1 MKRHK
6 MVVTGGS
13 ISIRT
18 LLGLQIATGVVVPLL
33 TIARLAIVVR
43 SARERK
49 AHGVGL
55 KATYMGEVFLVVVAV
70 FNTVETVLWSWN
82 CVEELNSEVGAVD
95 SVYLQV
101 FLPFFSRSFFYLRT
115 VIAVACRTVS

>member
-1 MKRHK
+1 

-18 LLGLQIATGVVVPLL
+18 LLGLQVVTGVVVPLL
-33 TIARLAIVVR
+33 TAARLIIVVR
-43 SARERK
+43 GSRERK
-49 AHGVGL
+49 AHGVGA

-70 FNTVETVLWSWN
+70 FNTVETVLWGWN
-82 CVEELNSEVGAVD
+82 CVEEMNSGKEAVD

-101 FLPFFSRSFFYLRT
+101 CLTFFLLFLFLS
-115 VIAVACRTVS
+115 CRAGN

>member
-18 LLGLQIATGVVVPLL
+18 LLGLQIATCVVVPLL
-33 TIARLAIVVR
+33 TIARLAIIVR

-49 AHGVGL
+49 AHGVGV
-55 KATYMGEVFLVVVAV
+55 KATYMGEIFLVVVAV

-82 CVEELNSEVGAVD
+82 CVEELNSGVGAVD

-101 FLPFFSRSFFYLRT
+101 FLPFFSRSFF
-115 VIAVACRTVS
+115 I